1 MSAQETALT
10 ICQRVG
16 GCTHLTQIS
25 IGTDMELTDQF
36 QIVIQHFV
44 EVSALFSRFCQDHGQ
59 MQGYRTDIE
68 SAHEHRLILIVCGMH
83 AASLIPGRQKSP
95 ASHGRYDLSILFVHA
110 CHIAFTGQTQPV
122 GIHGLGRAFHAGFKY
137 IFQRLTGTV

>member
-59 MQGYRTDIE
+59 MQGYRTDIKT
-68 SAHEHRLILIVCGMH
+68 SHKYRLILVICRMH
-83 AASLIPGRQKSP
+83 AASLIPWRQKCS
-95 ASHGRYDLSILFVHA
+95 ASHGRYDLAILLVHA
-110 CHIAFTGQTQPV
+110 CHIALAGKTQPV